1 MAQRLA
7 DRAGIEAAARQL
19 RTGGLVAF
27 PTETVY
33 GLGADATDDRAVAR
47 IFEAKGRPRFNP
59 LIVHAPDLA
68 AHRAWAIFDDRAL
81 RLADAFWPGAL
92 TLVLKRTPDAAVSR
106 LVSAGLETVAVRA
119 PDHPVAQA
127 LLAAADRPVAAPSAN
142 RSGRLS
148 PTEASHVA
156 ASLGKAV
163 DLILDG
169 GPCPGGLESTVLSLA
184 GETPV
189 LLRPGL
195 VTRAAIEAVIGPV
208 QAADPASA
216 GATPPEAPLESP
228 LESPGLLASHYAPR
242 APLRLNA
249 ADALR
254 DGEALLAF
262 GDVPESGPV
271 GYAAVRNLSP
281 AGDLIEA
288 AANLFRLLHE
298 LDALEPAGIAV
309 SPVPEDGL
317 GAAINDRLRRAAAR
331 EPHAP
336 PDSSTRNSSP
346 SDEDSSAKPG
356 HQGKRRRERPRGG
369 RDSGMS

>member
-7 DRAGIEAAARQL
+7 DRAGIEAAAAQL

-81 RLADAFWPGAL
+81 HLADAFWPGAL